1 MAKVTIDREGCIGC
15 GMCWDTCPSV
25 YEQNAEDSKSQIIS
39 SLQDAG
45 NPAIGKIP
53 EKDVD
58 CARQGSDACPVSV
71 ISIE

>member
-25 YEQNAEDSKSQIIS
+25 YEQNAEDSKSQVIS
-39 SLQDAG
+39 ALQDAG
-45 NPAIGKIP
+45 NPAIGKMP

-58 CARQGSDACPVSV
+58 CARQGADACPVSV